1 MKTIDVS
8 DAPKQQRPADRA
20 KSDTATGA
28 IAAAMRDLSARL
40 EDAQTGTKA
49 LIASA
54 DRQQVA
60 ISDHLDALHAATAA
74 SRDLVSETTTL
85 TQAAARLT
93 TAVEDLTAALGA
105 GGDNPPTPLVRGAS
119 DSASPDRG
127 GQSLHRTRSGGG
139 SPHRPGPHH
148 DD

>member
-1 MKTIDVS
+1 MQTIDVS

-28 IAAAMRDLSARL
+28 IASAMRDLSARL
-40 EDAQTGTKA
+40 EEAQTGTSA

-60 ISDHLDALHAATAA
+60 IGEHLDALHAATAA
-74 SRDLVSETTTL
+74 SRELVQAAERLTTVTTTL
-85 TQAAARLT
+85 TTAVQDLTVALGEAPAAAR
-93 TAVEDLTAALGA
+93 A
-105 GGDNPPTPLVRGAS
+105 NPPTPLVRGAS
-119 DSASPDRG
+119 DQEP
-127 GQSLHRTRSGGG
+127 Q
-139 SPHRPGPHH
+139 H